1 MKQIINSLQAIFF
14 LCPGAVSKDSS
25 LLAREIASGLGSMI
39 LPKANHRLGF
49 LSHLRSLLLM
59 LSTLIVGCSPS
70 KTSDE
75 QATKKPNLLV
85 IMTDEHNF
93 RTLGCYR
100 DVLPREQ
107 AYVWGDGLAVETPNI
122 DFLAQ
127 EGVLFSKFYC
137 VTPSCSPARGSFVSG
152 LYPQHTGVQQNDLP
166 MYDHVATFASVL
178 KENGYAT
185 GYAGKWHLDGEGKP
199 QWGPERKFGFEDN
212 RYMFNRGHWKKMV
225 DTPGGPEVATKDS
238 TGNYSYAL
246 DGADDKTFATDFL
259 TDKTIEFIE
268 KNKEAPFC
276 YMVSYPDP
284 HGPDTVRPPYDTMY
298 THMNFEPPATSQ
310 KPDDDVPSWASKV
323 EEEVDQ
329 SQYFGMVK
337 CIDDNVG
344 RLVKTLEEHDLL
356 DNTIIIFTSDHG
368 DLRGEHYRRNKGV
381 PLEASA
387 KVPFIVYA
395 KSMDH
400 KGTKVSHVFN
410 SVDFA
415 PTLLSYMGLE
425 KQESM
430 EGIDFSALLHDPSK
444 QTDLEDFTVIRSSNK
459 NNLWIAGATSRY
471 KLVLSEQDPSW
482 LLDLQENPGET
493 INYIEVPGK
502 RKVVKDLAQRLKT
515 YALERKDPFLQNT
528 EMEKEMLKLCED

>member
-1 MKQIINSLQAIFF
+1 MKPIINSLYAAF
-14 LCPGAVSKDSS
+14 LTLISTSKGCVFT
-25 LLAREIASGLGSMI
+25 ARNAAPRLESMI
-39 LPKANHRLGF
+39 LQKVNPITTFPN
-49 LSHLRSLLLM
+49 HLRSVLLVLI
-59 LSTLIVGCSPS
+59 TLITACSSP
-70 KTSDE
+70 KTNEE
-75 QATKKPNLLV
+75 QVAKTPNLLV

-100 DVLPREQ
+100 DILPRKQ

-137 VTPSCSPARGSFVSG
+137 VTPSCSPSRGSFVSG
-152 LYPQHTGVQQNDLP
+152 LYPQHTGVQQNDMP
-166 MYDHVATFASVL
+166 MYDHVVTFASIL
-178 KENGYAT
+178 KENGYTT

-212 RYMFNRGHWKKMV
+212 RYMFNRGHWKKMT
-225 DTPGGPEVATKDS
+225 DTPAGPEVAAKDS

-310 KPDDDVPSWASKV
+310 KPGEEVPSWASKV

-356 DNTIIIFTSDHG
+356 ENTIVVFTSDHG

-400 KGTKVSHVFN
+400 KGTKVSHTFN

-425 KQESM
+425 KQEAM
-430 EGIDFSALLHDPSK
+430 EGIDFSKLLHEPSR
-444 QTDLEDFTVIRSSNK
+444 QTDLEDFTVIRSSDK
-459 NNLWIAGATSRY
+459 NNQWIAGVTSRY
-471 KLVLSEQDPSW
+471 KLVLSGQDPTW

-493 INYIEVPGK
+493 VNYINEPGK
-502 RKVVKDLAQRLKT
+502 RKVVNDLAQRLKN

-528 EMEKEMLKLCED
+528 GMEKEMLKLCGD